1 MNMRAMFPQ
10 PAVSV
15 FILGTWLLAQNALT
29 VGNLLL
35 GALLAV
41 TIPRFSARFW
51 PDYPSSVRYRPLFS
65 LLVRVL
71 FDIAVANLK
80 VAVLVLG
87 PKSRLQP
94 KFIVVPLSVE
104 SAHAI
109 TLLASIISL
118 TPGTVSANLSGD
130 RRSLLVHGLAI
141 ADPAAAVA
149 QIKQRYEAPV
159 IEAFGC

>member
-1 MNMRAMFPQ
+1 MTMRAMFPQ

-15 FILGTWLLAQNALT
+15 VVLCTWLLAQNALT

-35 GALLAV
+35 GSLLAV
-41 TIPRFSARFW
+41 GIPRFTARFW
-51 PDYPSSVRYRPLFS
+51 PDYPATVRYRPLLR
-65 LLVRVL
+65 LLLLVL
-71 FDIAVANLK
+71 FDMAIANLK
-80 VAVLVLG
+80 VALLVLG
-87 PKSRLQP
+87 PRSRLQP
-94 KFIVVPLSVE
+94 RFIEIPLRVE

-130 RRSLLVHGLAI
+130 RRTLLVHGLAI
-141 ADPAAAVA
+141 ADPAAAVM

-159 IEAFGC
+159 LEAFGC